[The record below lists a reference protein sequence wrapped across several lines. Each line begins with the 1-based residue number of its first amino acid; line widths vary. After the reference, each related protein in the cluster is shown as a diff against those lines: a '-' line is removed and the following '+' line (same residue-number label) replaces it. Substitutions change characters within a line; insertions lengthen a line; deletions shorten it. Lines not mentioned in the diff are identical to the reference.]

1 MGPAAL
7 DHARLIKIDSEHFT
21 IRFLVPVLSIVLV
34 AFVHLAGTAVLDDSI
49 EGAQPACVMLPV
61 DLLVLLAG
69 GYAIERVLKRAMPSR
84 RRAVLSDSTLT
95 MTDARYHPP
104 DEVTLHWAQTVN
116 VKAWR
121 FEIGRRARVPK
132 GWYCMALY
140 LLQDEKEMIL
150 YTFMSPDE
158 AETVIGY
165 PLFTRLRPRK
175 ETESNTDLS
184 AVAEQRRLLKLEDA
198 RWRDGAEIARQD
210 FHALL
215 ATLQRRVPGWY

>member
-1 MGPAAL
+1 
-7 DHARLIKIDSEHFT
+7 
-21 IRFLVPVLSIVLV
+21 
-34 AFVHLAGTAVLDDSI
+34 
-49 EGAQPACVMLPV
+49 
-61 DLLVLLAG
+61 
-69 GYAIERVLKRAMPSR
+69 VLKRVMPSR

-95 MTDARYHPP
+95 VTDARHNPP

-116 VKAWR
+116 VRAWR

-132 GWYCMALY
+132 GWFCMALY

-158 AETVIGY
+158 AETAIGY
-165 PLFTRLRPRK
+165 PHFTRLRPRK

-184 AVAEQRRLLKLEDA
+184 AVAEQRRLLKLEDT
-198 RWRDGAEIARQD
+198 RWRDGAEIARED
-210 FHALL
+210 FHMVL